1 MIFTILYH
9 FIFSFIASC
18 SFGFLCRIPNKTIIA
33 GGIVGGAGWLG
44 YYFLSANGYGV
55 FITSFFCSLIL
66 STLSFAYSYIR
77 KFPSTVYFIPGL
89 VPVVPGITFYEVF
102 KELFM
107 GETAS
112 AAATFFDVISSSVAL
127 ACGITIGNIL
137 FLIILKPIMNQIKT
151 LRTTS

>member
-1 MIFTILYH
+1 MAFTIIYQ
-9 FIFSFIASC
+9 FVFSFIASC
-18 SFGFLCRIPNKTIIA
+18 SFGFLCRIPKQTIIA

-44 YYFLSANGYGV
+44 YFLLSANGFGV

-77 KFPSTVYFIPGL
+77 KYPSTVYFIPGL

-102 KELFM
+102 KELFT

-112 AAATFFDVISSSVAL
+112 AAATFFDVISSAVAL

-137 FLIILKPIMNQIKT
+137 FFLILKPVINKT
-151 LRTTS
+151 TKKSD